1 MSKPSPFKKLFES
14 REEPQPET
22 EQPTKPA
29 AKEDTLPSAPQQLQ
43 KPEQRKRGRP
53 ATGKRSDDAWIGR
66 TYYVKRETDLDV
78 EEELLKLRRQGIDI
92 DKSELV
98 DFLMSAWVKWR
109 QGENID
115 LLLGEFSPRR
125 KFESD

>member
-1 MSKPSPFKKLFES
+1 MSKPSPFKKIFES
-14 REEPQPET
+14 REEPQPGT
-22 EQPTKPA
+22 EQSPEPTAKNDSELPA
-29 AKEDTLPSAPQQLQ
+29 QQPTQ
-43 KPEQRKRGRP
+43 KPQARKRGRP

-98 DFLMSAWVKWR
+98 DFLMAAWMKWR
-109 QGENID
+109 KGENID
-115 LLLGEFSPRR
+115 FLIDEFSPRR
-125 KFESD
+125 NFELD